1 MAGVA
6 IDSVEDM
13 KLLFDGIPLKK
24 ISTSMTMN
32 GAVLPVMAMYV
43 VAAEEQV
50 SSQSLTSYCK
60 QENIRLHFI
69 FSPFALIVTLSI
81 KDWANLKQFLNYSV
95 NKKEYLSHHCV
106 CANSRTI
113 CKCIKRATKKKTC
126 GKNNPV

>member
-50 SSQSLTSYCK
+50 NSQSLISYCK
-60 QENIRLHFI
+60 QRNIRLYFV
-69 FSPFALIVTLSI
+69 FSPFALVV
-81 KDWANLKQFLNYSV
+81 NLRLGKFKTVFNYGV
-95 NKKEYLSHHCV
+95 NKKEYLSHNCV
-106 CANSRTI
+106 CANSRTA
-113 CKCIKRATKKKTC
+113 CKCIKRATTT
-126 GKNNPV
+126 KNTERK